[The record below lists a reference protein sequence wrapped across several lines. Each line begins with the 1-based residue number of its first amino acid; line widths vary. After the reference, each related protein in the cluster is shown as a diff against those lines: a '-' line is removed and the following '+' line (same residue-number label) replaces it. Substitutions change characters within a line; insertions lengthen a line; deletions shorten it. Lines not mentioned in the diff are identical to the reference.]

1 MRSAGLI
8 RRHRSGA
15 FVVLALA
22 LVGAGAETLPSGV
35 APSAEAIRPL
45 DVGAK
50 SPEIELRDV
59 DGRPVALAGLL
70 SKGPIA
76 LVFYR
81 GGW

>member
-1 MRSAGLI
+1 MTQRQ
-8 RRHRSGA
+8 RPGA
-15 FVVLALA
+15 LLVLALT
-22 LVGAGAETLPSGV
+22 LVGAGAATLPSGV
-35 APSAEAIRPL
+35 APSAEATRPL

-50 SPEIELRDV
+50 APDVELRDV
-59 DGRPVALAGLL
+59 DDRPVALAGLL